1 MKGNIQLKKTC
12 SGGTRQAYWHPR
24 KLSMQKGYAVLLCVL
39 MQIFALVSHVIVRT
53 SHANDLAMRTQLTQ
67 RLLDLEGRTHIGR
80 SDVTHLRQA
89 AARAIAAQA
98 EPAVATARAPL
109 VMYAELPASAAAP
122 ASAASALPLP
132 ALIGVTAAATVP
144 TPSPRVD
151 LVTSSSTAHC
161 SGEDFNTVHRCANV
175 VNDANARW
183 TCPAGGFGGCW
194 VAVDLG
200 SPQPLSAVRLEF
212 EAAYSTSFNVDA
224 TPSSFDA
231 LLHNEDG
238 AHAWVR
244 VAERRNGKPLAE
256 RGRFIDEVTI
266 ASTEKYSSVKIS
278 HVDGKN
284 FAASLF
290 AVAVIPR
297 FTTTITAHSP
307 PPSSLVSLAGPFSGV
322 SLYRLH
328 VFGSE

>member
-1 MKGNIQLKKTC
+1 
-12 SGGTRQAYWHPR
+12 
-24 KLSMQKGYAVLLCVL
+24 MQKGYAVLLCVL

-67 RLLDLEGRTHIGR
+67 RLLDLEGRTRIGR
-80 SDVTHLRQA
+80 SDVIQLRQA
-89 AARAIAAQA
+89 AARAIAA
-98 EPAVATARAPL
+98 RASP

-161 SGEDFNTVHRCANV
+161 SGEDFNTVHRCGNV

-200 SPQPLSAVRLEF
+200 SPQLLSAVRLEF

-238 AHAWVR
+238 AHAWAR
-244 VAERRNGKPLAE
+244 VAERRNGKPVAE
-256 RGRFIDEVTI
+256 RGRFIDEINFDAAV
-266 ASTEKYSSVKIS
+266 YRSVKIS
-278 HVDGKN
+278 HVDGN
-284 FAASLF
+284 FF

-307 PPSSLVSLAGPFSGV
+307 PPPSLVSLAGPFSGV